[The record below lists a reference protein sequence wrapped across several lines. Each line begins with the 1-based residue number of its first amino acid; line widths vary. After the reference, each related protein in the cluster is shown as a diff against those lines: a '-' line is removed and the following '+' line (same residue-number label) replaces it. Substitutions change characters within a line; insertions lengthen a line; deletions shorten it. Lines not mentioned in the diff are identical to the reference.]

1 MKTIILT
8 CAIAGVLAITGFTT
22 FGQENKKTAEVSKD
36 LIGAQ
41 LDWNEARI
49 DSAADFK
56 KFKKASVLKI
66 NDNENKIAELRT
78 KPWNQNFNEQKINSL
93 QKKND
98 GLKKQIEESD
108 KTKTSDWTSFKREFN
123 HDADALGRALDDKE
137 QK

>member
-1 MKTIILT
+1 M
-8 CAIAGVLAITGFTT
+8 AITGFTA
-22 FGQENKKTAEVSKD
+22 FGQENKKAAEASKD

-56 KFKKASVLKI
+56 KFKKESVLKI

-78 KPWNQNFNEQKINSL
+78 KPWNENFNEQKINSL

-98 GLKKQIEESD
+98 GLKKQIEKSD
-108 KTKTSDWTSFKREFN
+108 KTKTRDWTSFKREFN
-123 HDADALGRALDDKE
+123 QDADDLGRSLDSKE
-137 QK
+137 